1 MSEERIPSLEDFKF
15 AVTTFD
21 PAGCSYGSF
30 NANRDETFS
39 CQNLRDLKVKLEN
52 ISTGSECGSLF
63 VLHQEKSYNAVVFT
77 SLDTNPTECPFLGI
91 NPQFPED
98 EELYAPMQYD
108 SLAPFLFEALGQ
120 SLEKINGNSVMDKWK
135 DHTNQLR
142 DDPEYALKV
151 YDELVSVESI
161 KPGFMEKI
169 ERFFGEDLGNVSSEY
184 LSALWA
190 DHITQL
196 SDDPSYVIQDFM
208 FGLDGFSFLQ
218 DSMNN
223 LGFNDDK
230 MGSCFS
236 DDIIFQP
243 WTNYFGSPDGDTLL
257 NKFNA
262 TLQTLSTKL
271 VKELKKAI

>member
-120 SLEKINGNSVMDKWK
+120 SLEKITTENLKDRWK
-135 DHTNQLR
+135 NH
-142 DDPEYALKV
+142 
-151 YDELVSVESI
+151 
-161 KPGFMEKI
+161 MEHLAK
-169 ERFFGEDLGNVSSEY
+169 
-184 LSALWA
+184 
-190 DHITQL
+190 
-196 SDDPSYVIQDFM
+196 DPSHAVKDFLV
-208 FGLDGFSFLQ
+208 GIEEESVLQEALNELGFS
-218 DSMNN
+218 DESM
-223 LGFNDDK
+223 GDCY
-230 MGSCFS
+230 S
-236 DDIIFQP
+236 
-243 WTNYFGSPDGDTLL
+243 WTNYLESSDGSSLL
-257 NKFNA
+257 NKFHRV
-262 TLQTLSTKL
+262 LQTLSKQL
-271 VKELKKAI
+271 MEELN